1 MMNNT
6 RANQSLS
13 AFEEKA
19 APKRGALREFAAFY
33 KPHLGMF
40 LLDMFCALV
49 IALDKLR
56 QQGVYADLPLYSY
69 VAAVS
74 VGVVHETPVCDLD
87 YLEDSGGEV
96 DFNFVMDDESN
107 IIELQGT
114 GEERPFSK
122 RELDEMYL
130 LAEGGIK
137 QLIAAQKRA
146 VGHLFR

>member
-1 MMNNT
+1 M
-6 RANQSLS
+6 
-13 AFEEKA
+13 
-19 APKRGALREFAAFY
+19 
-33 KPHLGMF
+33 
-40 LLDMFCALV
+40 
-49 IALDKLR
+49 
-56 QQGVYADLPLYSY
+56 
-69 VAAVS
+69 
-74 VGVVHETPVCDLD
+74 
-87 YLEDSGGEV
+87 

-122 RELDEMYL
+122 REMDEMYL